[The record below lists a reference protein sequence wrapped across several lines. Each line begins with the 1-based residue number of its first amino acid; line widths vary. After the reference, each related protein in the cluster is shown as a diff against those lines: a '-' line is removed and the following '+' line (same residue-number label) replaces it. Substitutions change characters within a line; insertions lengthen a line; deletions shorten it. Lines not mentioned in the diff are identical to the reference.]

1 MLPIKYDLWI
11 FLMINDPFYER
22 EAQKYDS
29 PIASRELILDYLTKE
44 AKPANLEKIAQAV
57 SIKTEEQ
64 KEALH
69 RRLRAMERDGQVVFT
84 RRKCYALPEKLDM
97 VKGKVIAHR
106 DGFGFL
112 RVEGKPE
119 DYFLSPEQMKKVLQ
133 GDVILA
139 QPLSNQYRGKTE
151 ARVVRILEPRSNLIV
166 GRYFIEQ
173 GVGFVVPD
181 DSRLNFDILITGK
194 PKRTV
199 RMGTVVVVE
208 LQQRPERRQKA
219 VGVIKEV
226 LGEIMGTNLAI
237 DIALRNHEIPYE
249 FPKAVEKEVSKF
261 GDEVPEKAKKGRK
274 DLRDLP
280 LVTIDGEDARDFDDA
295 VYCQKNRGG
304 GYRLWVAIADVSYY
318 VRPDKALDKEAC
330 LRGTSVYFPSRVVP
344 MLPEA
349 LSNGLC
355 SLNPQVDRLCL
366 VCEMTVSNKGRLT
379 GYQFYDAVMNSHARL
394 TYTKVAKIL
403 DGDKELRQ
411 HYHDLVPHLENLYGL
426 YKILDKSRIARG
438 AIGFESEEPKF
449 IFNADKRI
457 ESIEL
462 AQRNDAHKIIEECM
476 ILANV
481 AAAKLVIEADVPA
494 LFRVHDRPDE
504 ERMNNLRSILQEL
517 GLSLG
522 GGVNPKSKDIAELM
536 LAIEDRID
544 SDMLQTVILRSMK
557 QAIYD
562 PENRGH
568 FGLALEE
575 YGHFTSPIRR
585 YPDLLLHRTI
595 KWILANEQHKT
606 SKTGGHRY
614 TVNEMLYFGEH
625 CSLTERRA
633 DEAVRDV
640 VDWLKCDYMQDH
652 VGEVFNGTISS
663 VVNFGFFVRLDDLF
677 IDGLVHVSSLENDYY
692 IYDASRNRLI
702 GENTHY
708 SYRLGDKVSVKVE
721 NVNPEE
727 RKIDFALVSSNNSPK
742 RQGKTAKTKAKQL
755 NDKNNNDI
763 APAKKRKSKKQVVSG
778 SVRKKVKATNK
789 NKGKR
794 KKVDKN
800 AVQIASTSTSKTT
813 KSNKVKSKK

>member
-1 MLPIKYDLWI
+1 MIK
-11 FLMINDPFYER
+11 DPFFDR
-22 EAQKYDS
+22 EAEKYDS
-29 PIASRELILDYLTKE
+29 PIASRELILDYLKQE
-44 AKPANLEKIAQAV
+44 AKPASLEKIAQAV
-57 SIKTEEQ
+57 DIKNDEQ
-64 KEALH
+64 KVALH

-84 RRKCYALPEKLDM
+84 RRKCYALPEKFDM

-112 RVEGKPE
+112 RVEGNPE
-119 DYFLSPEQMKKVLQ
+119 DYFLAPEQMKKVLQ

-139 QPLSNQYRGKTE
+139 QPIGTQYRGKTE
-151 ARVVRILEPRSNLIV
+151 ARVVRILEPRSNQIV

-194 PKRTV
+194 PDRTV
-199 RMGTVVVVE
+199 RMGAVVVVE

-226 LGEIMGTNLAI
+226 LGEMMGTNLAI

-249 FPKAVEKEVSKF
+249 LPNEVEAEASKF
-261 GDEVPEKAKKGRK
+261 TDQVPESAKNGRK
-274 DLRDLP
+274 DLRNLP

-318 VRPDKALDKEAC
+318 VRPGKALDKEAC

-344 MLPEA
+344 MLPEV

-366 VCEMTVSNKGRLT
+366 VCEMTVSNRGRLT
-379 GYQFYDAVMNSHARL
+379 GYEFYEAVMNSHARL

-403 DGDKELRQ
+403 EGDEELRE
-411 HYHDLVPHLENLYGL
+411 HYRDLVPHLENLYGL
-426 YKILDKSRIARG
+426 YNVLDKARVARG

-457 ESIEL
+457 ESVEL
-462 AQRNDAHKIIEECM
+462 AQRNVAHKIIEECM

-481 AAAKLVIEADVPA
+481 AAAKLVIKADIPS

-504 ERMNNLRSILQEL
+504 DRINNLRSILSEL

-522 GGVNPKSKDIAELM
+522 GGANPKPKDIAELM
-536 LAIEDRID
+536 TVVETRPDH
-544 SDMLQTVILRSMK
+544 DMLQTVILRSMK

-585 YPDLLLHRTI
+585 YPDLLLHRAI
-595 KWILANEQHKT
+595 KWILADEQQKT
-606 SKTGGHRY
+606 SKTGGYRY
-614 TVNEMLYFGEH
+614 TTSEMLYFGEH
-625 CSLTERRA
+625 CSMTERRA

-692 IYDASRNRLI
+692 TFDGSRNRLI
-702 GENTHY
+702 GENTRFT
-708 SYRLGDKVSVKVE
+708 YRLGDKVQVKVD

-727 RKIDFALVSSNNSPK
+727 RKIDFSLVGSNNKPK
-742 RQGKTAKTKAKQL
+742 RQGKTVKDKSKQAQNAQQADLPVKRKDKKSTSKKSSTKPNTKPSTKSSTPKKAKSS
-755 NDKNNNDI
+755 
-763 APAKKRKSKKQVVSG
+763 AKSSMKSTAKVEVKAKSKKRSK
-778 SVRKKVKATNK
+778 SKSTNK
-789 NKGKR
+789 
-794 KKVDKN
+794 
-800 AVQIASTSTSKTT
+800 T
-813 KSNKVKSKK
+813 K

>member
-1 MLPIKYDLWI
+1 MIK
-11 FLMINDPFYER
+11 DPFYDR

-29 PIASRELILDYLTKE
+29 PIASRELILDYLTQE
-44 AKPANLEKIAQAV
+44 AKPASLEKIANAV
-57 SIKTEEQ
+57 SIKSDEQ

-69 RRLRAMERDGQVVFT
+69 RRLRAMERDGQVVYT
-84 RRKCYALPEKLDM
+84 RRKCYALPEKFDM
-97 VKGKVIAHR
+97 VKGSVIAHR
-106 DGFGFL
+106 DGYGFL

-119 DYFLSPEQMKKVLQ
+119 DYFLSHEQMKKVLQ

-139 QPLSNQYRGKTE
+139 QPINSQYRGKTE
-151 ARVVRILEPRSNLIV
+151 ARVVRILEPRTNQIV

-181 DSRLNFDILITGK
+181 DSRLNFDILIAGK
-194 PKRTV
+194 PNRTV
-199 RMGTVVVVE
+199 RMGSVVVVE

-237 DIALRNHEIPYE
+237 DISLRNHEIPYE
-249 FPKAVEKEVSKF
+249 FPKVVEKEASKF
-261 GDEVPEKAKKGRK
+261 SEQVPESAKKGRK
-274 DLRDLP
+274 DLRELP

-318 VRPDKALDKEAC
+318 VRPTKGLDKEAC
-330 LRGTSVYFPSRVVP
+330 LRGTSVYFPSRVIP
-344 MLPEA
+344 MLPEV

-379 GYQFYDAVMNSHARL
+379 GYQFYEAVMNSHARL

-403 DGDKELRQ
+403 EGDKELRE
-411 HYHDLVPHLENLYGL
+411 HYRELVPHLENLYGL
-426 YKILDKSRIARG
+426 YKVLDNARVARG

-462 AQRNDAHKIIEECM
+462 VQRNDAHKIIEECM

-481 AAAKLVIEADVPA
+481 AAAKLVINAEIPS

-504 ERMNNLRSILQEL
+504 DRMNNLRSILSEL

-522 GGVNPKSKDIAELM
+522 GGNNPKPKDIAKLM
-536 LAIEDRID
+536 VEVEARPDHE
-544 SDMLQTVILRSMK
+544 MLQTVILRSMK

-575 YGHFTSPIRR
+575 YAHFTSPIRR
-585 YPDLLLHRTI
+585 YPDLLLHRAI
-595 KWILANEQHKT
+595 KWVLADQQHKT

-614 TVNEMLYFGEH
+614 STSEMLYFGEH
-625 CSLTERRA
+625 CSMTERRA

-702 GENTHY
+702 GENTRFT
-708 SYRLGDKVSVKVE
+708 YRLGDKVQVKVE

-727 RKIDFALVSSNNSPK
+727 RKIDFSLVDSDNKPQ
-742 RQGKTAKTKAKQL
+742 RQGKTAKDKAK
-755 NDKNNNDI
+755 KVDI
-763 APAKKRKSKKQVVSG
+763 EADLPVKRKSKSRAESQ
-778 SVRKKVKATNK
+778 KKKASEAVEAKTKKRTKPKAAKSTAKKTSKSTSSASN
-789 NKGKR
+789 KR
-794 KKVDKN
+794 KK
-800 AVQIASTSTSKTT
+800 
-813 KSNKVKSKK
+813 SKK

>member
-1 MLPIKYDLWI
+1 MIK
-11 FLMINDPFYER
+11 DPFYDR

-44 AKPANLEKIAQAV
+44 AKPANLDKIAQAV
-57 SIKTEEQ
+57 SIKNDEQ

-69 RRLRAMERDGQVVFT
+69 RRLRAMERDGQVVYT
-84 RRKCYALPEKLDM
+84 RRKCYALPEKFDM
-97 VKGKVIAHR
+97 VKGSVIAHR
-106 DGFGFL
+106 DGYGFL

-119 DYFLSPEQMKKVLQ
+119 DYFLSHEQMKKVLQ

-139 QPLSNQYRGKTE
+139 QPINSQYRGKTE
-151 ARVVRILEPRSNLIV
+151 ARVVRILEPRTNQIV

-181 DSRLNFDILITGK
+181 DSRLNFDILIAGK
-194 PKRTV
+194 PNRTV
-199 RMGTVVVVE
+199 RMGSVVVVE

-219 VGVIKEV
+219 VGIIKEV

-249 FPKAVEKEVSKF
+249 FPKVVEKEASKF
-261 GDEVPEKAKKGRK
+261 SEQVPESAKKGRK
-274 DLRDLP
+274 DLRELP

-318 VRPDKALDKEAC
+318 VRPAKGLDKEAC

-344 MLPEA
+344 MLPEV

-379 GYQFYDAVMNSHARL
+379 GYQFYEAVMNSHARL

-403 DGDKELRQ
+403 EGDKELRE
-411 HYHDLVPHLENLYGL
+411 HYRELVPHLENLYGL
-426 YKILDKSRIARG
+426 YKVLDNARVARG

-462 AQRNDAHKIIEECM
+462 VQRNEAHKIIEECM

-481 AAAKLVIEADVPA
+481 VAAKLVINAEIPS

-504 ERMNNLRSILQEL
+504 DRMNNLRSILSEL

-522 GGVNPKSKDIAELM
+522 GGNNPKPKDIAKLM
-536 LAIEDRID
+536 VEVEARPDHE
-544 SDMLQTVILRSMK
+544 MLQTVILRSMK

-568 FGLALEE
+568 FGLALDE
-575 YGHFTSPIRR
+575 YAHFTSPIRR
-585 YPDLLLHRTI
+585 YPDLLLHRAI
-595 KWILANEQHKT
+595 KWVLANEQHKT

-614 TVNEMLYFGEH
+614 STSEMLYFGEH
-625 CSLTERRA
+625 CSMTERRA

-702 GENTHY
+702 GENTRFT
-708 SYRLGDKVSVKVE
+708 YRLGDKVQVKVE

-727 RKIDFALVSSNNSPK
+727 RKIDFSLVDSDNKPQ
-742 RQGKTAKTKAKQL
+742 RQGKTAKDKAK
-755 NDKNNNDI
+755 KVDI
-763 APAKKRKSKKQVVSG
+763 EADLPVKRKSKSRAESQ
-778 SVRKKVKATNK
+778 KKKASEAVEAKTKKRTKPRAAKATAKKTSKSASTASN
-789 NKGKR
+789 KR
-794 KKVDKN
+794 KK
-800 AVQIASTSTSKTT
+800 
-813 KSNKVKSKK
+813 SKK

>member
-1 MLPIKYDLWI
+1 MLALILVTGYPFMIK
-11 FLMINDPFYER
+11 DPFFDR
-22 EAQKYDS
+22 EAEKYDS
-29 PIASRELILDYLTKE
+29 PIASRELILDYLKQE
-44 AKPANLEKIAQAV
+44 AKPASLEKIAQAV
-57 SIKTEEQ
+57 AIKDEEQ
-64 KEALH
+64 KVALH

-84 RRKCYALPEKLDM
+84 RRKCYALPEKFDM

-112 RVEGKPE
+112 RVEGNPE

-139 QPLSNQYRGKTE
+139 QPMGTKYRGKME
-151 ARVVRILEPRSNLIV
+151 ARVVRILEPRNNQIV
-166 GRYFIEQ
+166 GRYFVEQ

-181 DSRLNFDILITGK
+181 DSRLNFDILIAGK
-194 PKRTV
+194 PERTV

-219 VGVIKEV
+219 VGIIKEV

-249 FPKAVEKEVSKF
+249 LPQAVEKEVSKF
-261 GDEVPEKAKKGRK
+261 TEQVPESAKKGRK
-274 DLRDLP
+274 DLRQLP

-344 MLPEA
+344 MLPEV

-379 GYQFYDAVMNSHARL
+379 GYEFYEAVMNSHARL

-403 DGDKELRQ
+403 EGDKELRQ
-411 HYHDLVPHLENLYGL
+411 HYQALVPHLENLYGL
-426 YKILDKSRIARG
+426 YKVLDNARIARG
-438 AIGFESEEPKF
+438 AIGFESDEPKF

-462 AQRNDAHKIIEECM
+462 AQRNVAHKIIEECM

-481 AAAKLVIEADVPA
+481 SAAKLVIDAQVPS

-504 ERMNNLRSILQEL
+504 DRMSNLRSVLSEL

-522 GGVNPKSKDIAELM
+522 GGASPKPKDIAELM
-536 LAIEDRID
+536 TVVETRPDH
-544 SDMLQTVILRSMK
+544 DMLQTVILRSMK

-575 YGHFTSPIRR
+575 YAHFTSPIRR
-585 YPDLLLHRTI
+585 YPDLLLHRAI
-595 KWILANEQHKT
+595 KWILADQQQKT
-606 SKTGGHRY
+606 SKTGGHCY
-614 TVNEMLYFGEH
+614 TTSEMLYFGEH
-625 CSLTERRA
+625 CSMTERRA

-663 VVNFGFFVRLDDLF
+663 VVNFGFFVRLDDFF

-692 IYDASRNRLI
+692 IYDASHNRLI
-702 GENTHY
+702 GENTRFT
-708 SYRLGDKVSVKVE
+708 YRLGDKVQVKVD

-727 RKIDFALVSSNNSPK
+727 RKIDFSLVGSNNKPK
-742 RQGKTAKTKAKQL
+742 RQGKTAKEKSKQSQTDQHADLPLKRKRKKSTSESSAKPSNKKKAKSS
-755 NDKNNNDI
+755 
-763 APAKKRKSKKQVVSG
+763 AKQNTKVEAKAKSKK
-778 SVRKKVKATNK
+778 RN
-789 NKGKR
+789 
-794 KKVDKN
+794 
-800 AVQIASTSTSKTT
+800 
-813 KSNKVKSKK
+813 KSKPKSVNKTK

>member
-57 SIKTEEQ
+57 SIKNEEQ

-536 LAIEDRID
+536 LAIEERID

-614 TVNEMLYFGEH
+614 TINEMLYFGEH

-692 IYDASRNRLI
+692 IYDALRNRLI

-813 KSNKVKSKK
+813 KSKKVKSKK

>member
-1 MLPIKYDLWI
+1 MIK
-11 FLMINDPFYER
+11 DPFYDR

-29 PIASRELILDYLTKE
+29 PIASRELILDYLTQE
-44 AKPANLEKIAQAV
+44 AKPASLEKIANAV
-57 SIKTEEQ
+57 SIKSDEQ

-69 RRLRAMERDGQVVFT
+69 RRLRAMERDGQVVYT
-84 RRKCYALPEKLDM
+84 RRKCYALPEKFDM
-97 VKGKVIAHR
+97 VKGSVIAHR
-106 DGFGFL
+106 DGYGFL

-119 DYFLSPEQMKKVLQ
+119 DYFLSHEQMKKVLQ

-139 QPLSNQYRGKTE
+139 QPINSQYRGKTE
-151 ARVVRILEPRSNLIV
+151 ARVVRILEPRTNQIV

-181 DSRLNFDILITGK
+181 DSRLNFDILIAGK
-194 PKRTV
+194 PNRTV
-199 RMGTVVVVE
+199 RMGSVVVVE

-237 DIALRNHEIPYE
+237 DISLRNHEIPYE
-249 FPKAVEKEVSKF
+249 FPKMVEKEASKF
-261 GDEVPEKAKKGRK
+261 SEQVPESAKKGRK
-274 DLRDLP
+274 DLRELP

-318 VRPDKALDKEAC
+318 VRSAKALDKEAC
-330 LRGTSVYFPSRVVP
+330 LRGTSVYFPSRVIP
-344 MLPEA
+344 MLPEV

-379 GYQFYDAVMNSHARL
+379 GYQFYEAVMNSHARL

-403 DGDKELRQ
+403 EGDKELRE
-411 HYHDLVPHLENLYGL
+411 HYRELVPHLENLYGL
-426 YKILDKSRIARG
+426 YKVLDNARVARG

-462 AQRNDAHKIIEECM
+462 VQRNDAHKIIEECM

-481 AAAKLVIEADVPA
+481 AAAKLVINAEIPS

-504 ERMNNLRSILQEL
+504 DRMNNLRSILSEL

-522 GGVNPKSKDIAELM
+522 GGNNPKPKDIAKLM
-536 LAIEDRID
+536 VEVEARPDHE
-544 SDMLQTVILRSMK
+544 MLQTVILRSMK

-575 YGHFTSPIRR
+575 YAHFTSPIRR
-585 YPDLLLHRTI
+585 YPDLLLHRAI
-595 KWILANEQHKT
+595 KWVLADQQHKT

-614 TVNEMLYFGEH
+614 STSEMLYFGEH
-625 CSLTERRA
+625 CSMTERRA

-702 GENTHY
+702 GENTRFT
-708 SYRLGDKVSVKVE
+708 YRLGDKVQVKVE

-727 RKIDFALVSSNNSPK
+727 RKIDFSLVDSDNKPQ
-742 RQGKTAKTKAKQL
+742 RQGKTAKDKAK
-755 NDKNNNDI
+755 KVDI
-763 APAKKRKSKKQVVSG
+763 EADLPVKRKSKSRAESQ
-778 SVRKKVKATNK
+778 KKKASEAVEAKTKKRTKPKAAKATAKKTSKSASTASN
-789 NKGKR
+789 KR
-794 KKVDKN
+794 KK
-800 AVQIASTSTSKTT
+800 
-813 KSNKVKSKK
+813 SKK